1 MKVNVRIK
9 KVVDVEMEVN
19 DKYKPLSD
27 DAFWVVNPIKAD
39 CLSNDLASDIEDSEE
54 DIEVIFV
61 EDMNENMLY
70 EG

>member
-1 MKVNVRIK
+1 MKVNVRIR
-9 KVVDVEMEVN
+9 KVVDVEMEVD

-27 DAFWVVNPIKAD
+27 DAFWVMNPFKAD
-39 CLSNDLASDIEDSEE
+39 CLSNEMAADIENSEE

-61 EDMNENMLY
+61 EDMNGNMLF